1 MEAGHQPSISGSY
14 NVSQGCNDV
23 MERNGVAD
31 REPHPK
37 AHLCHNPL
45 MGLGAFHHRCGEGL
59 RNLDDLRALLD
70 REHCYMYLYCQAQTV
85 GFFFWVLFF
94 FLEGG
99 GGRGGEA
106 EEDQKVY
113 LFSSRILCGRC
124 KNLKK
129 NHPQEVSGDIEERDL
144 SWPQKIDSVI
154 SRIKKKQNEKQS
166 RRN

>member
-70 REHCYMYLYCQAQTV
+70 REHCYMYLYCQA
-85 GFFFWVLFF
+85 
-94 FLEGG
+94 
-99 GGRGGEA
+99 
-106 EEDQKVY
+106 
-113 LFSSRILCGRC
+113 
-124 KNLKK
+124 
-129 NHPQEVSGDIEERDL
+129 
-144 SWPQKIDSVI
+144 
-154 SRIKKKQNEKQS
+154 
-166 RRN
+166 